1 MQLYIK
7 APFCHATKDYTHVI
21 FGPKLFRVFLHQTEN
36 ECLTPLP
43 LLNTQKESGCPSNQ
57 VSAAAMTSASDEN
70 GELSIVFSV

>member
-43 LLNTQKESGCPSNQ
+43 LLNTQKES
-57 VSAAAMTSASDEN
+57 TSTMAYIFRN
-70 GELSIVFSV
+70 VTTLPPVPTR